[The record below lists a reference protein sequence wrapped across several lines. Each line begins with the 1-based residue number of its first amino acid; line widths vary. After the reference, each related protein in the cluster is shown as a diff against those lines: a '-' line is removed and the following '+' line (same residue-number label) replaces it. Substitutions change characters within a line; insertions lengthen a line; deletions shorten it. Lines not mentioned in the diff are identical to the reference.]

1 MNDKFAIGCITAIV
15 VVCVVTLYFVTA
27 NAEMGEISKT
37 PYPYVDPI
45 REYYDNLQTYT
56 LTAPEPVY
64 YESFFIEPIGTVQCD
79 SWTPVYGII
88 PESGLLVF
96 TVISGD
102 FIGYSNVSHMEQYY
116 LQNYFYLPCDGVDDF
131 GQIYITYIWNDKTDS
146 EFAPNTKVKNL
157 TIDRGYLQIIHDF
170 EIN

>member
-1 MNDKFAIGCITAIV
+1 MNDKFVVILIV
-15 VVCVVTLYFVTA
+15 IASISLVSAY
-27 NAEMGEISKT
+27 AEMGEKSKT

-45 REYYDNLQTYT
+45 MEYYDNLSYRTTPY
-56 LTAPEPVY
+56 EPVY

-96 TVISGD
+96 TVVSGD

-116 LQNYFYLPCDGVDDF
+116 LQNYFYLPCDGVEDS

-157 TIDRGYLQIIHDF
+157 AIDRGYLQIIHAF